1 MNDEALLNSLKYRT
15 NRLVRRLLELDSG
28 ERTVF
33 FRGEDVSAA
42 DANELRHRIRENLT
56 IINRLASSSESETD
70 AIYDLAS

>member
-1 MNDEALLNSLKYRT
+1 MNEEALLNSLKYRT

-33 FRGEDVSAA
+33 FHGEDVTAA

-56 IINRLASSSESETD
+56 IIKRLSASPDSENETV
-70 AIYDLAS
+70 YDLAS